1 MNIILEIIVKITTIN
16 KNLTTINKMKCQ
28 SSYKNSS
35 TKLIL
40 GGILSSYFEY
50 HSNLKSTV
58 AKNTNHRNTPNHP
71 TKPKPS
77 KNVSFPILPTHLLP
91 IYSFLSFIF
100 LVPNPDSTPNFFQLV
115 VLVSL

>member
-16 KNLTTINKMKCQ
+16 KNLTAINKMKCQ

-58 AKNTNHRNTPNHP
+58 TKNINHTNTHTLPAKPN
-71 TKPKPS
+71 PS
-77 KNVSFPILPTHLLP
+77 IIFSFPISPSLLLPT
-91 IYSFLSFIF
+91 YSVLSFIF
-100 LVPNPDSTPNFFQLV
+100 CVPNPDSTPNFFQLV